1 MKKQAEPTAMEPSD
15 IEAKTPGAESWEK
28 LFLETL
34 GRSSRKPFSGTIKVC
49 DQVLELFDSANQFF
63 YLSDYSSLRMLYVSP
78 NIFHVLGFQ
87 PHEFDF
93 RTLFEM
99 IHPDD
104 RKPVFEVAKMVLNRE
119 MTYISGN
126 TDRHVVLYMS
136 YRGARKSGR
145 YSRISLTISRH
156 IDPVGG
162 VYDMGVIRDITHV
175 RCGTRVNFALL
186 GRRPIG
192 ELPAIIPDGGNTIS
206 KREQE
211 IIYYISMGYS
221 SRKIA
226 CELNLSEH
234 TVNTHRKN
242 ILRKTGTRNLVDML
256 LYAAT
261 NGII

>member
-1 MKKQAEPTAMEPSD
+1 MEPSD
-15 IEAKTPGAESWEK
+15 NEAKTPGAESWEK
-28 LFLETL
+28 LFMETL

-104 RKPVFEVAKMVLNRE
+104 RKPVFEVAKIVLNRE
-119 MTYISGN
+119 MNYISGN
-126 TDRHVVLYMS
+126 TDRHVVLYLS
-136 YRGARKSGR
+136 YRAARKSGR

-156 IDPVGG
+156 LDHEGG
-162 VYDMGVIRDITHV
+162 VYDMGVIRDISHV
-175 RCGTRVNFALL
+175 RCGTRVTFALL
-186 GRRPIG
+186 GGKPIG
-192 ELPAIIPDGGNTIS
+192 ELPAIVPDGGNTITR
-206 KREQE
+206 REQE
-211 IIYYISMGYS
+211 IIYYISKGYS
-221 SRKIA
+221 SKKIA
-226 CELNLSEH
+226 NELNISEY
-234 TVNTHRKN
+234 TVSTHRKN
-242 ILRKTGTRNLVDML
+242 IFRKTCTRNLVDML